1 MSERFRLNCKRL
13 LMGLA
18 CGLAMLVL
26 ASGQA
31 RAGILEIVIS
41 DGTTTY
47 DILDDGPLDTLIG
60 PNVIQAL
67 ASALV
72 FPDFK
77 IIGLN
82 ASTNNPGA
90 DNPTGAVLTMGAEI
104 QRITSGAPATLT
116 ITVTDE
122 DYTLPA
128 GSKLLGETASGTY
141 NGVPAGDS
149 QKFTSWFNTTNG
161 AGDKNPPPSGPLTFT
176 STGVGHN
183 GATGSTPNIPVG
195 SAGTYGLTNETVI
208 TMSGAPAGTTISS
221 VGNPD
226 MVVGGGTQ
234 VLGTNVIPEPASL
247 AIMLPALP
255 VVIMGWFRH
264 RKTRATS

>member
-13 LMGLA
+13 LMGVA

-67 ASALV
+67 APALV

-77 IIGLN
+77 VIGLN

-128 GSKLLGETASGTY
+128 GSKLLTGGATGLYTNVS
-141 NGVPAGDS
+141 AGDT
-149 QKFTSWFNTTNG
+149 QKFTSWFNSSN
-161 AGDKNPPPSGPLTFT
+161 AGLGKSPPPSGPVTF
-176 STGVGHN
+176 V
-183 GATGSTPNIPVG
+183 ATGAGVQNVGANTPTVPVG
-195 SAGTYGLTNETVI
+195 SAGTYSLTNETVI
-208 TMSGAPAGTTISS
+208 TMAGAPAGTTISS

-226 MVVGGGTQ
+226 MVVGGTTQ

-264 RKTRATS
+264 RKARATS

>member
-1 MSERFRLNCKRL
+1 
-13 LMGLA
+13 MGVA

-31 RAGILEIVIS
+31 RAGTLEIVIS
-41 DGTTTY
+41 DGTTSY

-67 ASALV
+67 APALV

-82 ASTNNPGA
+82 AATNNPGME
-90 DNPTGAVLTMGAEI
+90 NPTGATLTLGAEV
-104 QRITSGAPATLT
+104 QRITGGGPATLT

-122 DYTLPA
+122 DYNLPT
-128 GSKLLGETASGTY
+128 GSKVLSGGATGLY
-141 NGVPAGDS
+141 TNVPAGDT
-149 QKFTSWFNTTNG
+149 QKFTSWFNSSNAALG
-161 AGDKNPPPSGPLTFT
+161 KSPPPSGPITFT
-176 STGVGHN
+176 SVGGGLQNFGGPTPGV
-183 GATGSTPNIPVG
+183 PVG
-195 SAGTYGLTNETVI
+195 SAGTYSLTNETVI
-208 TMSGAPAGTTISS
+208 TMAGAPAGTT
-221 VGNPD
+221 PD
-226 MVVGGGTQ
+226 MVIGGTTQ
-234 VLGTNVIPEPASL
+234 VLSTNVIPEPASV

-264 RKTRATS
+264 RKARATSAN

>member
-13 LMGLA
+13 LTGVA

-41 DGTTTY
+41 DGTTSY

-67 ASALV
+67 APALV

-77 IIGLN
+77 VVGLS
-82 ASTNNPGA
+82 AATNNPGME
-90 DNPTGAVLTMGAEI
+90 NPTGATLTVSGEI
-104 QRITSGAPATLT
+104 QRITGGASATLT
-116 ITVTDE
+116 INVTDT
-122 DYTLPA
+122 DYTLPT
-128 GSKLLGETASGTY
+128 GTRTLTSNASSTFTS
-141 NGVPAGDS
+141 VPAGDTHS
-149 QKFTSWFNTTNG
+149 FTSWYNPSNAPLAHEISSGTITYTAKGVPSQTN
-161 AGDKNPPPSGPLTFT
+161 
-176 STGVGHN
+176 
-183 GATGSTPNIPVG
+183 STPDPLMVTVG
-195 SAGTYGLTNETVI
+195 PGGTYGLTNTTVL
-208 TMSGAPAGTTISS
+208 TMAGAPSGTTPDISFG
-221 VGNPD
+221 GNT
-226 MVVGGGTQ
+226 V
-234 VLGTNVIPEPASL
+234 VLGTAVPEPASL

-264 RKTRATS
+264 RKARATSAN

>member
-1 MSERFRLNCKRL
+1 MSKRFRLNCKHL
-13 LMGLA
+13 LMGVA
-18 CGLAMLVL
+18 CGLGMLVL

-31 RAGILEIVIS
+31 TAGTLEIVIS
-41 DGTTTY
+41 SGATTY

-82 ASTNNPGA
+82 ASTNNPGM
-90 DNPTGAVLTMGAEI
+90 DNPTGAFLTVGAEV
-104 QRITSGAPATLT
+104 QRITGGGPATLT

-122 DYTLPA
+122 DYNLPA
-128 GSKLLGETASGTY
+128 GAKTLGESGGATFTA
-141 NGVPAGDS
+141 VPAGDKS
-149 QKFTSWFNTTNG
+149 TFTSWFNTTNG

-176 STGVGHN
+176 STGLTHN
-183 GATGSTPNIPVG
+183 NSGGTTPNNPVG

-208 TMSGAPAGTTISS
+208 TMSGATPGTT
-221 VGNPD
+221 PD
-226 MVVGGGTQ
+226 VVIGGSTQ
-234 VLGTNVIPEPASL
+234 VLGTAVPEPASL

-264 RKTRATS
+264 RKARATSAN